1 MFSSVLIA
9 NRGEIACRITRT
21 AHRLGMRVVAVYSA
35 ADKEALHVKMADQAV
50 AIGEASVRDSY
61 LRPDRILEAARQTG
75 AEAIHPGYGFLSE
88 NVGFAEAC
96 HGAGIVFV
104 GPPPTAIRAMGL
116 KDAAKALMRDAGVP
130 VVPGYMGE
138 DQEAAF
144 LERMAAETG
153 YPVLIKAVAGGGGK
167 GMRLVADPA
176 DFRSALESCQREALS
191 AFGDPRV
198 LIERFVSAPRH
209 IEMQVF
215 GDAHGNTVHLFER
228 DCSLQRRHQK
238 VIEEAPAPGMT
249 PAMREAMGEAA
260 VMAAKAVGYQGA
272 GTVEFIVDSSR
283 GLSADDF
290 FFMEMNTRLQVEH
303 PVTEAITGLD
313 LVALQFR
320 VAAGEALPFQQ
331 SDLKLNGH
339 AVEARLY
346 AEDPDH
352 EFLPQ
357 AGRLHRL
364 SWPAGLPGLRIDTGV
379 EQGDDISTYYDP
391 MIAKLIF
398 HAPTRGEALHGLAAA
413 LDDTVL
419 LGIRSNRAFLT
430 RLLRHPDFVAGA
442 VDTGFIGRNLAAL
455 VAGAPDPKLLVAAIE
470 AWLVLV
476 AGIASGS
483 PAARLD
489 GWSLAGIE
497 RRDRLHLMINGEKT
511 VADIAWLA
519 PGRRRHHLRR
529 GDAPTVLDVES
540 VRLDGGRIDLETSAG
555 PFSGYFGRADGRI
568 FVASPEGHAEI
579 AAEDLTARDAEA
591 LAGGAAIKAPM
602 PGKIVRVLTEEGR
615 QVAKGERLIVLEAM
629 KMEHT
634 LSAPRA
640 ATVDKV
646 LVSEGEQVQDG
657 KVLVTL
663 SSAEEPV

>member
-21 AHRLGMRVVAVYSA
+21 ARRLGMRVIAVHSD
-35 ADKEALHVKMADQAV
+35 ADRQALHVRMADEAV
-50 AIGEASVRDSY
+50 AIGPASVRDSY
-61 LRPDRILEAARQTG
+61 LRPDRILEAAKETG

-88 NVGFAEAC
+88 NAGFAEAC
-96 HGAGIVFV
+96 RSAGIAFV
-104 GPPPTAIRAMGL
+104 GPPPEAIRAMGL

-130 VVPGYMGE
+130 VVPGYLGE
-138 DQEAAF
+138 EQDADF

-176 DFRSALESCQREALS
+176 DFGPALESCQREALS

-198 LIERFVSAPRH
+198 LIERFVGAPRH
-209 IEMQVF
+209 IEIQVF

-249 PAMREAMGEAA
+249 PEMREAMGRAA

-283 GLSADDF
+283 GLTPDSF

-303 PVTEAITGLD
+303 PVTEAVTGLD
-313 LVALQFR
+313 LVALQFDI
-320 VAAGEALPFQQ
+320 AAGQALPFRQE
-331 SDLKLNGH
+331 DLKLSGH

-357 AGRLHRL
+357 AGRLRRL

-379 EQGDDISTYYDP
+379 EEGDEITPHYDP

-398 HAPTRGEALHGLAAA
+398 HAPTRSEALQGLATA

-430 RLLRHPDFVAGA
+430 RLLRHPDFAAGA
-442 VDTGFIGRNLAAL
+442 VDTGFIGRHLAQL
-455 VAGAPDPKLLVAAIE
+455 VAGAPDPRLLAAGVE
-470 AWLVLV
+470 AWLSLV
-476 AGIASGS
+476 AGTATGC
-483 PAARLD
+483 AAAALN
-489 GWSLAGIE
+489 GWSLAGID
-497 RRDRLHLMINGEKT
+497 RRDRLHLLINGLKT
-511 VADIAWLA
+511 VVDVTWLA
-519 PGRRRHHLRR
+519 PGRRRHHIR
-529 GDAPTVLDVES
+529 GQAHASLQVEA
-540 VRLDGGRIDLETSAG
+540 VRLGGGGIELATSAG
-555 PFSGYFGRADGRI
+555 PFCGHVALSDGR
-568 FVASPEGHAEI
+568 VLLASPEGHVEI

-591 LAGGAAIKAPM
+591 FAGGASIKAPM
-602 PGKIVRVLTEEGR
+602 PGKIVRVLTAEGR
-615 QVAKGERLIVLEAM
+615 QVARGERLIVLEAM

-634 LSAPRA
+634 LSAARA

-663 SSAEEPV
+663 SSDEDQA

>member
-21 AHRLGMRVVAVYSA
+21 AHRLGMRVIAVYSEADA
-35 ADKEALHVKMADQAV
+35 AALHVKAADEAV
-50 AIGEASVRDSY
+50 AIGPASVRDSY
-61 LRPDRILEAARQTG
+61 LRPDRILDAAIKTG

-88 NVGFAEAC
+88 NAAFAEAC
-96 HGAGIVFV
+96 SASGIVFV
-104 GPPPTAIRAMGL
+104 GPPPDAIRAMGL

-138 DQEAAF
+138 EQDAAF

-167 GMRLVADPA
+167 GMRLVTDPA
-176 DFRSALESCQREALS
+176 DFLPALDSCRREALS

-198 LIERFVSAPRH
+198 LIERYVSAPRH
-209 IEMQVF
+209 IEIQIF
-215 GDAHGNTVHLFER
+215 ADSHGNTVHLFER

-249 PAMREAMGEAA
+249 PAMRETMGKAA
-260 VMAAKAVGYQGA
+260 VMAAQAVGYQGA

-283 GLSADDF
+283 GLAPDGF

-313 LVALQFR
+313 LVALQFK
-320 VAAGEALPFQQ
+320 VAAGEPLPFRQN
-331 SDLKLNGH
+331 DLTLDGH

-357 AGRLHRL
+357 AGRLSRL
-364 SWPAGLPGLRIDTGV
+364 SWPTELPGLRIDTGV
-379 EQGDDISTYYDP
+379 EQGDVITPHYDP
-391 MIAKLIF
+391 MIAKLIV
-398 HAPTRGEALHGLAAA
+398 HAPTRREALQSLAKA
-413 LDDTVL
+413 LDETVL
-419 LGIRSNRAFLT
+419 LGLRSNRAFLS
-430 RLLRHPDFVAGA
+430 RLARHPDFIAGA
-442 VDTGFIGRNLAAL
+442 VDTGFIGCKLAELVTGVLDPRLAA
-455 VAGAPDPKLLVAAIE
+455 AGIE
-470 AWLVLV
+470 AWLALK
-476 AGIASGS
+476 AGLDGGSAAAS
-483 PAARLD
+483 LN

-497 RRDRLHLMINGEKT
+497 RRDRLHLMVNGEKT
-511 VADIAWLA
+511 VADITWLG
-519 PGRRRHHLRR
+519 PHRRRHHIRQ
-529 GDAPTVLDVES
+529 GDS
-540 VRLDGGRIDLETSAG
+540 VADLEVAEVRHDGRRLSFSGSAG
-555 PFSGYFGRADGRI
+555 PFLGQMMLAEGRI
-568 FVASPEGHAEI
+568 LVASPEGHVDLSE
-579 AAEDLTARDAEA
+579 EDLTARDAEA
-591 LAGGAAIKAPM
+591 LAGGASIRAPM
-602 PGKIVRVLTEEGR
+602 PGRIVRVLTAEGR

-634 LSAPRA
+634 LCAARA
-640 ATVDKV
+640 ATVDKI

-663 SSAEEPV
+663 SSDEDSI

>member
-21 AHRLGMRVVAVYSA
+21 ARRLGMRVIAVHS
-35 ADKEALHVKMADQAV
+35 DVDQEALHVKMADEAV
-50 AIGEASVRDSY
+50 AIGPASVRDSY
-61 LRPDRILEAARQTG
+61 LRPDRILEAARETG

-88 NVGFAEAC
+88 NAGFAEAC
-96 HGAGIVFV
+96 RSAGIAFV
-104 GPPPTAIRAMGL
+104 GPPPEAIRAMGL
-116 KDAAKALMRDAGVP
+116 KDAAKALMRDAAVP

-138 DQEAAF
+138 EQDAAF

-176 DFRSALESCQREALS
+176 DFRPALESCQREALS

-209 IEMQVF
+209 IEIQVF
-215 GDAHGNTVHLFER
+215 GDQHGNTVHLFER

-249 PAMREAMGEAA
+249 PAMREAMGRAA
-260 VMAAKAVGYQGA
+260 VLAAKAVGYQGA

-283 GLSADDF
+283 GLTPDSF

-303 PVTEAITGLD
+303 PVTEAVTGLD
-313 LVALQFR
+313 LVALQFQI
-320 VAAGEALPFQQ
+320 AAGQALPFRQE
-331 SDLKLNGH
+331 DLRLNGH

-357 AGRLHRL
+357 AGRLRRL

-379 EQGDDISTYYDP
+379 EQGDDITPHYDP

-398 HAPTRGEALHGLAAA
+398 HAPTRSEALQGLATA
-413 LDDTVL
+413 LDETVL

-442 VDTGFIGRNLAAL
+442 VDTGFIGRHLAELVAGGPDPRLLVAGVEAWLAL
-455 VAGAPDPKLLVAAIE
+455 VAGIRTGSAA
-470 AWLVLV
+470 ATLH
-476 AGIASGS
+476 
-483 PAARLD
+483 

-497 RRDRLHLMINGEKT
+497 RRDRLHLLINGEKT
-511 VADIAWLA
+511 VVDVAWLA
-519 PGRRRHHLRR
+519 PGRRRHHIR
-529 GDAPTVLDVES
+529 GHAHANLEVETV
-540 VRLDGGRIDLETSAG
+540 RQDGGRIELVTSAG
-555 PFSGYFGRADGRI
+555 PFSGHVALSDGRI
-568 FVASPEGHAEI
+568 LVASREGHVEI

-591 LAGGAAIKAPM
+591 FAGGASIKAPM
-602 PGKIVRVLTEEGR
+602 PGKIVRILTAEGR
-615 QVAKGERLIVLEAM
+615 QVARGERLVVLEAM

-634 LSAPRA
+634 LSAARA
-640 ATVDKV
+640 ARVDKV

-663 SSAEEPV
+663 SSDEGQA

>member
-21 AHRLGMRVVAVYSA
+21 ARRLGMRVIAVHS
-35 ADKEALHVKMADQAV
+35 DVDQEALHVKMADEAV
-50 AIGEASVRDSY
+50 AIGPASVRDSY
-61 LRPDRILEAARQTG
+61 LRPDRILEAARETG

-88 NVGFAEAC
+88 NAGFAEAC
-96 HGAGIVFV
+96 RSAGIAFV
-104 GPPPTAIRAMGL
+104 GPPPEAIRAMGL
-116 KDAAKALMRDAGVP
+116 KDAAKALMREAAVP

-138 DQEAAF
+138 EQDAAF

-176 DFRSALESCQREALS
+176 DFRPALESCQREALS

-209 IEMQVF
+209 IEIQVF
-215 GDAHGNTVHLFER
+215 GDQHGNTVHLFER

-249 PAMREAMGEAA
+249 PEMRKAMGSAA

-283 GLSADDF
+283 GLTPDSF

-303 PVTEAITGLD
+303 PVTEAVTGLD
-313 LVALQFR
+313 LVALQFQI
-320 VAAGEALPFQQ
+320 AAGQALPFRQE
-331 SDLKLNGH
+331 DLRLNGH

-357 AGRLHRL
+357 AGRLRRL

-379 EQGDDISTYYDP
+379 EQGDDITPHYDP

-398 HAPTRGEALHGLAAA
+398 HAPTRSEALQGLATA
-413 LDDTVL
+413 LDETVL

-442 VDTGFIGRNLAAL
+442 VDTGFIGRHLAELVAGGPDPRLLVAGVEAWLAL
-455 VAGAPDPKLLVAAIE
+455 VAGIRTGSAA
-470 AWLVLV
+470 ATLH
-476 AGIASGS
+476 
-483 PAARLD
+483 

-497 RRDRLHLMINGEKT
+497 RRDRLHLLINGEKT
-511 VADIAWLA
+511 VVDVAWIA
-519 PGRRRHHLRR
+519 PGRRRHHIHGHAHASLEVE
-529 GDAPTVLDVES
+529 TV
-540 VRLDGGRIDLETSAG
+540 RQDGGGIELVTSAG
-555 PFSGYFGRADGRI
+555 PFSGHVALSDGRI
-568 FVASPEGHAEI
+568 LVASREGHVEI

-591 LAGGAAIKAPM
+591 FAGGASIKAPM
-602 PGKIVRVLTEEGR
+602 PGKIVRVLTAEGR
-615 QVAKGERLIVLEAM
+615 QVARGERLIVLEAM

-634 LSAPRA
+634 LSAARA
-640 ATVDKV
+640 ARVDKV

-663 SSAEEPV
+663 SSDEGQA

>member
-21 AHRLGMRVVAVYSA
+21 ARRLGMRVIAVHS
-35 ADKEALHVKMADQAV
+35 DVDQEALHVKMADEAV
-50 AIGEASVRDSY
+50 AIGPASVRDSY
-61 LRPDRILEAARQTG
+61 LRPDRILEAARETG

-88 NVGFAEAC
+88 NAGFAEAC
-96 HGAGIVFV
+96 RSAGIAFV
-104 GPPPTAIRAMGL
+104 GPPPEAIRAMGL
-116 KDAAKALMRDAGVP
+116 KDAAKALMREAGVP

-138 DQEAAF
+138 EQHAAF
-144 LERMAAETG
+144 LECMAVETG

-176 DFRSALESCQREALS
+176 DFRPALESCQREALS

-209 IEMQVF
+209 IEIQVF
-215 GDAHGNTVHLFER
+215 GDQHGNTVHLFER

-249 PAMREAMGEAA
+249 PAMREAMGRAA

-283 GLSADDF
+283 GLTPDSF

-303 PVTEAITGLD
+303 PVTEAVTGLD
-313 LVALQFR
+313 LVALQFQI
-320 VAAGEALPFQQ
+320 AAGQALPFSQE
-331 SDLKLNGH
+331 DLRLNGH

-357 AGRLHRL
+357 AGRLRRL

-379 EQGDDISTYYDP
+379 EQGDDITPHYDP

-398 HAPTRGEALHGLAAA
+398 HAPTRSEALQGLATA
-413 LDDTVL
+413 LDETVL

-442 VDTGFIGRNLAAL
+442 VDTGFIGRHLAELVAGGPDPRLLVAGVEAWLAL
-455 VAGAPDPKLLVAAIE
+455 VAGIRTGSAA
-470 AWLVLV
+470 ATLH
-476 AGIASGS
+476 
-483 PAARLD
+483 

-497 RRDRLHLMINGEKT
+497 RRDRLHLLINGEKT
-511 VADIAWLA
+511 VVDVAWLA
-519 PGRRRHHLRR
+519 PGRRRHHIHGHAHASLEVE
-529 GDAPTVLDVES
+529 TV
-540 VRLDGGRIDLETSAG
+540 RQDGGGIELVTSAG
-555 PFSGYFGRADGRI
+555 PFSGHVALSDGRI
-568 FVASPEGHAEI
+568 LVASREGHVEI

-591 LAGGAAIKAPM
+591 FAGGASIKAPM
-602 PGKIVRVLTEEGR
+602 PGKIVRVLTAEGR
-615 QVAKGERLIVLEAM
+615 QVARGERLIVLEAM

-634 LSAPRA
+634 LSAARA
-640 ATVDKV
+640 ARVDKV

-663 SSAEEPV
+663 SSDEGQA

>member
-1 MFSSVLIA
+1 
-9 NRGEIACRITRT
+9 
-21 AHRLGMRVVAVYSA
+21 
-35 ADKEALHVKMADQAV
+35 
-50 AIGEASVRDSY
+50 
-61 LRPDRILEAARQTG
+61 
-75 AEAIHPGYGFLSE
+75 
-88 NVGFAEAC
+88 
-96 HGAGIVFV
+96 
-104 GPPPTAIRAMGL
+104 
-116 KDAAKALMRDAGVP
+116 
-130 VVPGYMGE
+130 
-138 DQEAAF
+138 
-144 LERMAAETG
+144 
-153 YPVLIKAVAGGGGK
+153 
-167 GMRLVADPA
+167 
-176 DFRSALESCQREALS
+176 
-191 AFGDPRV
+191 
-198 LIERFVSAPRH
+198 
-209 IEMQVF
+209 
-215 GDAHGNTVHLFER
+215 
-228 DCSLQRRHQK
+228 
-238 VIEEAPAPGMT
+238 
-249 PAMREAMGEAA
+249 
-260 VMAAKAVGYQGA
+260 
-272 GTVEFIVDSSR
+272 
-283 GLSADDF
+283 
-290 FFMEMNTRLQVEH
+290 MEMNTRLQVEH

-320 VAAGEALPFQQ
+320 VAAGEPLPFQQ
-331 SDLKLNGH
+331 SDLKLDGH
-339 AVEARLY
+339 AVEARLM
-346 AEDPDH
+346 PRI
-352 EFLPQ
+352 PIMSSC
-357 AGRLHRL
+357 RR
-364 SWPAGLPGLRIDTGV
+364 PAGSIACPGPPDCPGCA
-379 EQGDDISTYYDP
+379 STRGWSRAMTSAPIYDP

-419 LGIRSNRAFLT
+419 LGIRSNRAFLS

-455 VAGAPDPKLLVAAIE
+455 AAGAPDPKLLVAGIE
-470 AWLVLV
+470 AWLALV

-483 PAARLD
+483 PAALLD

-497 RRDRLHLMINGEKT
+497 RRDRLHPDDQWREDRGRHR
-511 VADIAWLA
+511 LA
-519 PGRRRHHLRR
+519 RSGPAAPSPPPRRCIRR
-529 GDAPTVLDVES
+529 SSMSSWFGWMA
-540 VRLDGGRIDLETSAG
+540 GGSILKPPPV
-555 PFSGYFGRADGRI
+555 PFQAIFGRADGRI

>member
-21 AHRLGMRVVAVYSA
+21 ARRLGMRVIAVHSD
-35 ADKEALHVKMADQAV
+35 ADRHALHVKMADHAV
-50 AIGEASVRDSY
+50 AIGPASVRDSY
-61 LRPDRILEAARQTG
+61 LRPDRILDAARETG

-88 NVGFAEAC
+88 NAGFAEAC
-96 HGAGIVFV
+96 GRAGIVFV
-104 GPPPTAIRAMGL
+104 GPPPDAIRAMGL

-138 DQEAAF
+138 EQDGAF

-176 DFRSALESCQREALS
+176 DFRPALESCQREALS

-209 IEMQVF
+209 IEIQVF
-215 GDAHGNTVHLFER
+215 GDSHGNTVHLFER

-249 PAMREAMGEAA
+249 AEMREAMGRAA

-283 GLSADDF
+283 GLTPDGF

-320 VAAGEALPFQQ
+320 VAAGEALPFRQD
-331 SDLKLNGH
+331 DLRLNGH

-357 AGRLHRL
+357 AGRLRRL
-364 SWPAGLPGLRIDTGV
+364 SWPAQLPGLRVDTGV
-379 EQGDDISTYYDP
+379 EQGDDITPHYDP
-391 MIAKLIF
+391 MIAKFIF
-398 HAPTRGEALHGLAAA
+398 HAPTRSEALQGLAAA

-442 VDTGFIGRNLAAL
+442 VDTGFIGRNLATLA
-455 VAGAPDPKLLVAAIE
+455 AGAPDPRLLAAGVE
-470 AWLVLV
+470 AWLVV
-476 AGIASGS
+476 KAGLDSGS
-483 PAARLD
+483 AAAGLN
-489 GWSLAGIE
+489 GWSLAGIA
-497 RRDRLHLMINGEKT
+497 RRDRLHLMINGDKT
-511 VADIAWLA
+511 VVDITWLA
-519 PGRRRHHLRR
+519 AGRRRYRIR
-529 GDAPTVLDVES
+529 QGDASADLDIHDVRQDGAALVLMS
-540 VRLDGGRIDLETSAG
+540 SAG
-555 PFSGYFGRADGRI
+555 PFSGHIALSDGGI
-568 FVASPEGHAEI
+568 LVASPEGHVELV
-579 AAEDLTARDAEA
+579 AEDLTARDAEA
-591 LAGGAAIKAPM
+591 LAGGSSIKAPM
-602 PGKIVRVLTEEGR
+602 PGKIVRVLTAEGR
-615 QVAKGERLIVLEAM
+615 PVAKGERLIVLEAM

-634 LSAPRA
+634 LSAARA
-640 ATVDKV
+640 AIVDKV

-657 KVLVTL
+657 RVLVTL
-663 SSAEEPV
+663 KSDEDPA